1 MSRVARRARDAGE
14 SLIEVIIS
22 IFILGTAAV
31 AITESMLV
39 STKLSDIHRKEANA
53 ASDVRDY
60 AEAIQSYVA
69 GTASHYQACAA
80 ANSYTPALVGYT
92 VPSGYTA
99 SQSAALAWNNTSW
112 GACSTDPGFQRV
124 TIKISSTDNR
134 ANEKLDVVLRRPCR
148 PSDTLCS

>member
-1 MSRVARRARDAGE
+1 MSCARRLRDAGE
-14 SLIEVIIS
+14 TLIEVVFA

-39 STKLSDIHRKEANA
+39 STKLSDVQRKEANA

-60 AEAIQSYVA
+60 AEAIQNYVA
-69 GTASHYQACAA
+69 GTSSHYQSCAA
-80 ANSYTPALVGYT
+80 ANFYAPGVVGYT

-99 SQSAALAWNNTSW
+99 SQSAALTWNNTSW

-124 TIKISSTDNR
+124 TISISSADSR
-134 ANEKLDVVLRRPCR
+134 ASEKLDVVLRRPCR
-148 PSDTLCS
+148 QSDALC